1 MFENEYKDLLS
12 DIDFSN
18 IKLEEEHNTSM
29 KIEEESKIFKKQRE
43 NDEEEEPTLNELRKI
58 SAKLEDTYLNKN
70 ATKHYMREPPSN
82 KGRKN
87 VSSGRTK
94 LASLA
99 LKKKNNAILANNNDS
114 YQNIS
119 QHDEDSDY
127 KPTKRSSKSS
137 RLRKRLQAAK
147 EEDQDAKYFI

>member
-1 MFENEYKDLLS
+1 MGFIFLS
-12 DIDFSN
+12 
-18 IKLEEEHNTSM
+18 
-29 KIEEESKIFKKQRE
+29 
-43 NDEEEEPTLNELRKI
+43 LNSGSI
-58 SAKLEDTYLNKN
+58 SL
-70 ATKHYMREPPSN
+70 
-82 KGRKN
+82 
-87 VSSGRTK
+87 SGRQCLPMIMIPNHTPK
-94 LASLA
+94 CG
-99 LKKKNNAILANNNDS
+99 IANNNDS